1 MHKVFAVAFLAMC
14 LCAPIFASIGK
25 VSAIS
30 VPNGVKLFD
39 SKSLYVHGYMVYKY
53 NSSSSAYNVPVSM
66 ELWANNFW
74 SDIKV
79 SQTSPRALMRA
90 YVKYDEEQK
99 EYLPAKREDQDSIYI
114 SQFEFDF
121 QPYQEIK
128 AEVWFKLSV
137 SKVDMSGILREDVGN
152 VSAAEAAVDSKY
164 LREAYYWD
172 YGNSSVKQV
181 IQEINTTIDG
191 SKNVYDIVYATINW
205 FSTHMIYMEHEDY
218 PYTRLRASQILN
230 ETVYFP
236 GYGEKR
242 YGVCRHFVDAFTA
255 IMRGFD
261 VPCNLFNGLV
271 FIDYGGEIG
280 LMFAGGHA
288 WVEVYMPEIGWV
300 PVDVTIPDR
309 YIRDVVRVG
318 LISDVYYLPIY
329 KEFTSEEPQPP
340 VEDYDYLIGAYW
352 GWEVGEVP
360 AGTLESIVRG
370 LTSVSMV
377 DMILLLILLVLIVDR
392 LMLRSKIKA
401 LTRW

>member
-1 MHKVFAVAFLAMC
+1 MRKVFAVTLSAM
-14 LCAPIFASIGK
+14 LVCAMIFTLVGE

-30 VPNGVKLFD
+30 VPSGVRLFD
-39 SKSLYVHGYMVYKY
+39 SKSLSVHGYMVYKY
-53 NSSSSAYNVPVSM
+53 NSSSSARDVPVSM

-121 QPYQEIK
+121 QPYQEFK
-128 AEVWFKLSV
+128 ADVWFKLSI

-152 VSAAEAAVDSKY
+152 VSAAKAAVDSKY

-172 YGNSSVKQV
+172 YGNSSVEQV

-191 SKNVYDIVYATINW
+191 SKNVYDIVYAAVDW

-218 PYTRLRASQILN
+218 PHARLRASQILGEN
-230 ETVYFP
+230 VSFP
-236 GYGEKR
+236 GYGNKR

-280 LMFAGGHA
+280 MMFAGGHA
-288 WVEVYMPEIGWV
+288 WVEVYMPNIGWV
-300 PVDVTIPDR
+300 PVDVTIPNR
-309 YIRDVVRVG
+309 YSRDVVRVG
-318 LISDVYYLPIY
+318 LISDAYYLPIY
-329 KEFTSEEPQPP
+329 KEFTNEEPQPP
-340 VEDYDYLIGAYW
+340 VEDYEYLIGAYW

-370 LTSVSMV
+370 LTSVSMI
-377 DMILLLILLVLIVDR
+377 DIILLVILLVLIVDR